1 MGLEH
6 YMQPSLYWNSS
17 IIFLFNFCK
26 SSKLHVKFY
35 KIQYIYYL
43 AIKKEQNNA
52 ICSNVDGTRDSHT
65 KWNKSERER
74 QIPYDIT
81 YLESNILHKR
91 TFPQTRNLLILELSS
106 RDLFLIMHTRI
117 IRIIKLLFQF
127 DNKITTNNYNCNR

>member
-1 MGLEH
+1 MVHIHNGILLSHIKE
-6 YMQPSLYWNSS
+6 WND
-17 IIFLFNFCK
+17 
-26 SSKLHVKFY
+26 
-35 KIQYIYYL
+35 
-43 AIKKEQNNA
+43 A
-52 ICSNVDGTRDSHT
+52 ICSNMDSHTKWNKSERERHT